1 MPPRMGI
8 TERDV
13 IHFNIAGTVV
23 DDLTTEL
30 RGLSDIA
37 IVQVSG
43 RWLLVVSAEADSAIT
58 TFELASD
65 GAPVFVDSQSFTA
78 NSGTR
83 TIWRL
88 NFAQSGG
95 DYLVLPATRY
105 EDQTVFYKLRS
116 TGMLST
122 PMAGGIAGEGLG
134 TNETVKMGGITYVFA
149 QNYGGQ
155 VLTVYRLNADQDLR
169 EVQVLTDTNKT
180 FLGDISALE
189 HVSVGSS
196 DYLMVTSAF
205 DAGLSSYRIG
215 SDGRLSLV
223 DTVEPQDGS
232 GFAKAQALAAMEIG
246 GRDYVVLA
254 AAGTSSLTVYQVG
267 PAGKLKETDHL
278 IDSLDTRFQGASVLE
293 AFTFEGRQFLVAA
306 GSDDGIT
313 VLELW
318 DDGSLHVE
326 ASLADSYD
334 ITLANVSGLS
344 VEIINGVPVLFV
356 SSATDHGFTRIELSI
371 GASYRNMHGNFADNT
386 MVGGAGNDKIF
397 AGAGD
402 DLVDGRQ
409 GDDWLEDGS
418 GVDRL
423 TGGAG
428 ADVFAFVPDGETD
441 VIVDFDPSEDI
452 IDFSSF
458 PKVDSFSDLRI
469 VAGCA
474 GVLIYAGGEFLKLEV
489 EPGGFGVL
497 DLTASHF
504 DF

>member
-1 MPPRMGI
+1 MGV

-13 IHFNIAGTVV
+13 IDFNIAGTVV

-43 RWLLVVSAEADSAIT
+43 RWLLVVASEADSAIT
-58 TFELASD
+58 TFDLGSD
-65 GAPVFVDSQSFTA
+65 GAPVLVDSQSFTA

-105 EDQTVFYKLRS
+105 EEQTVFYKLRS
-116 TGMLST
+116 TGTLST
-122 PMAGGIAGEGLG
+122 PTAGGIAGEGLG
-134 TNETVKMGGITYVFA
+134 TNETVEMGASTYVFA

-155 VLTVYRLNADQDLR
+155 VLTVYRLNADQALV
-169 EVQVLTDTNKT
+169 EVQVLTDTNNT

-196 DYLMVTSAF
+196 DYLLVASAF
-205 DAGLSSYRIG
+205 DAGVSSYRIG
-215 SDGRLSLV
+215 NDGRLSLV
-223 DTVEPQDGS
+223 DTVEPQNGS
-232 GFAKAQALAAMEIG
+232 GFAKAQALVAMETG
-246 GRDYVVLA
+246 GRDFVVMA
-254 AAGTSSLTVYQVG
+254 AAGTSSLTVYQVDA
-267 PAGKLKETDHL
+267 AGKFTETDHI

-326 ASLADSYD
+326 ASLADTYD
-334 ITLANVSGLS
+334 ITLANVSGLT
-344 VEIINGVPVLFV
+344 VEIINGMPVLFV

-371 GASYRNMHGNFADNT
+371 GSSYREISGNFGDNT
-386 MVGGAGNDKIF
+386 LVGGAGNDKIF
-397 AGAGD
+397 AGAGN
-402 DLVDGRQ
+402 DLVDGGQ

-418 GVDRL
+418 GEDRL

-428 ADVFAFVPDGETD
+428 ADVFSFVQDGQTD
-441 VIVDFDPSEDI
+441 VIMDFDLSEDT
-452 IDFSSF
+452 IDFSGFSNI
-458 PKVDSFSDLRI
+458 DSFADLRV
-469 VAGCA
+469 VAGCG

-489 EPGGFGVL
+489 APGTFGAL

>member
-1 MPPRMGI
+1 MPPRTGV

-13 IHFNIAGTVV
+13 INFNIAGTVV

-30 RGLSDIA
+30 CGLSDIA
-37 IVQVSG
+37 IVQVAG
-43 RWLLVVSAEADSAIT
+43 RWLLVVASEADSAIT
-58 TFELASD
+58 TFELGSD
-65 GAPVFVDSQSFTA
+65 GAPVLVDSQSYTA

-95 DYLVLPATRY
+95 DYLLLPATRY
-105 EDQTVFYKLRS
+105 EDQTTLYKLRS
-116 TGMLST
+116 SGMLSA
-122 PMAGGIAGEGLG
+122 PKAGGIAGEGLG
-134 TNETVKMGGITYVFA
+134 TTETVEMGSNTYVFA
-149 QNYGGQ
+149 QSYGGQ
-155 VLTVYRLNADQDLR
+155 VLTVYRLTAVQALV
-169 EVQVLTDTNKT
+169 EVQVLTDSKTT
-180 FLGDISALE
+180 FLGDISTLE

-196 DYLMVTSAF
+196 DYLLVASAF

-223 DTVEPQDGS
+223 DTIEPGDGS
-232 GFAKAQALAAMEIG
+232 GFTRAQALVAMEIG
-246 GRDYVVLA
+246 GRDYVVMA
-254 AAGTSSLTVYQVG
+254 AAGSSSLTVYRVG
-267 PAGKLKETDHL
+267 STGKLKETDHI

-318 DDGSLHVE
+318 DDGTLHVE
-326 ASLADSYD
+326 ASLADTYD

-344 VEIINGVPVLFV
+344 VEILNGVPVLFV

-371 GASYRNMHGNFADNT
+371 GTSYREMRGNFADNT
-386 MVGGAGNDKIF
+386 LVGGAGNDKIF

-402 DLVDGRQ
+402 DLLEGGQ
-409 GDDWLEDGS
+409 GDDWLEDGA

-428 ADVFAFVPDGETD
+428 ADVFAFVQDGETD

-452 IDFSSF
+452 IDFSKFSN
-458 PKVDSFSDLRI
+458 VDSFSDLRI
-469 VAGCA
+469 LAGGG

-489 EPGGFGVL
+489 ADGAFGAL